1 MGPRAAPPT
10 RRLASDAAY
19 AQEEYIKDEIK
30 NLKRELVRAKEVG
43 VRPRQAPPRGQP
55 AARLTA
61 SPPPRRR

>member
-43 VRPRQAPPRGQP
+43 VQAPPRGQP